1 MEWDFNWPSGMLREQ
16 NLIQLSKS
24 DLFDLQKNFAV
35 YLGVVEAKY
44 NKKPPKPKETP
55 AYRPRKSSKS
65 AVPVNLNR
73 ICVDAAHDY
82 KIIGD
87 RVKKVLA
94 LGKNRRPT
102 LPRYS

>member
-16 NLIQLSKS
+16 NLLQLSRS
-24 DLFDLQKNFAV
+24 ELFDLEKNFSV
-35 YLGVVEAKY
+35 YVSQVDAKY
-44 NKKPPKPKETP
+44 NKKPPKPKEAP

-82 KIIGD
+82 KIID
-87 RVKKVLA
+87 QRLKKMVA
-94 LGKNRRPT
+94 LGKNGRQT
-102 LPRYS
+102 LPRYF

>member
-44 NKKPPKPKETP
+44 NKKPPKPKTP
-55 AYRPRKSSKS
+55 ATLRPRKSSKS

-73 ICVDAAHDY
+73 MCVDAAHDY

-87 RVKKVLA
+87 RVKKIVA
-94 LGKNRRPT
+94 LGKNGRPT
-102 LPRYS
+102 LPRYF